1 MVCRGN
7 FSERV
12 LDTPLLYDLH
22 ADPGEIYPLD
32 TKSPDYSTILEKI
45 KTVRCF
51 FEFKFVTSL
60 ATFFPDEVRL

>member
-32 TKSPDYSTILEKI
+32 TKSPEYSTILEKI
-45 KTVRCF
+45 KSVRCPF
-51 FEFKFVTSL
+51 LLNKLVTSSFL
-60 ATFFPDEVRL
+60 PFLPR